1 MPTTGPAATKPKN
14 APFKVTF
21 EAARWVVLA
30 ALALAFIFIA
40 RRSPEPSIPPDA
52 GAAPRVAPTL
62 NAAGDATPNGKP
74 QQAQLDNTDLNSL
87 MQSAAATQSE
97 PQPSSTDSLPA
108 GAANASPDSAASAA
122 AASSGATPGLNADTD
137 ETLAQVQSNVK
148 DFKMDMVGDLA
159 KAYVTYDYHGK
170 DVAIE
175 IDGHLSAQDGYLK
188 FDPVAG
194 NVGGVPMP
202 QSVLQVAVEK
212 LMSSPEAREKLRLP
226 DGVSD
231 IHIVDGQPVITYKP
245 DASPQPQQ

>member
-1 MPTTGPAATKPKN
+1 
-14 APFKVTF
+14 
-21 EAARWVVLA
+21 VLA
-30 ALALAFIFIA
+30 VLVLAFILVA
-40 RRSPEPSIPPDA
+40 RKSPELNTPPIA
-52 GAAPRVAPTL
+52 GAAPQAAQTL
-62 NAAGDATPNGKP
+62 NAAGEATANGKP
-74 QQAQLDNTDLNSL
+74 AQIQLDNADLNSI
-87 MQSAAATQSE
+87 MQSAVATPGAAPPT
-97 PQPSSTDSLPA
+97 STDSLPA
-108 GAANASPDSAASAA
+108 SAADASPNSPAGASAASGGAA
-122 AASSGATPGLNADTD
+122 PGLNADTD
-137 ETLAQVQSNVK
+137 ETLAQLQSNVK

-202 QSVLQVAVEK
+202 QSVLQVAVDK
-212 LMSSPEAREKLRLP
+212 LMSSPESREKLRLP

-245 DASPQPQQ
+245 DSAPPQ